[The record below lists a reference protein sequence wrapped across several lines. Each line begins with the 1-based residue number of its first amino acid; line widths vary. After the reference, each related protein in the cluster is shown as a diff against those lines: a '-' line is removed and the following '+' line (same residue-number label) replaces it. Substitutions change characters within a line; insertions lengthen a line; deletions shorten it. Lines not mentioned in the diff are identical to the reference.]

1 MARSLHL
8 VREVKAYAK
17 LGTNYWEI
25 PVLDGLSFSQATNI
39 TEVSV
44 AEMSDASGAS
54 RRGRLGFNDSLNAAE
69 WSFSTYAQPFKSQ
82 EGSGSGHHAAEEI
95 LWHLM
100 AGGVASDYT
109 ANSQS
114 ADLAGTWGDVI
125 SQSSAFTEIDFL
137 SSDKL
142 EFADASILFQFPGN
156 GAGASDVWYEISGA
170 VVNEASVDFDLDG
183 VTTINWS
190 GFGDL
195 ITSLSAGAIPDVSDA
210 VTEGL
215 DQTGTFIRNRLTQL
229 TLEPRADSSS
239 SSINSGSAYYLTLT
253 GGNVTITNNIE
264 FITPSSLNVVNR
276 PLGSVNGTRSVTGNF
291 TCYLDTESGA
301 DKDASNELFQDIMD
315 ASTQVQ
321 NEFDLRFK
329 VGGASATPRVEFLF
343 PRAMLEIPAHSI
355 DDVVSVEVNF
365 HGLPSGIGAADEMTV
380 RYVGPTI

>member
-44 AEMSDASGAS
+44 AEMSDATGAS

-69 WSFSTYAQPFKSQ
+69 WSFSTYAQPFKS
-82 EGSGSGHHAAEEI
+82 SSSSNSGHHAAEEI
-95 LWHLM
+95 LWAMM
-100 AGGVASDYT
+100 AGATAANYT
-109 ANSQS
+109 PDTEPN
-114 ADLAGTWGDVI
+114 LAGTWGDVI
-125 SQSSAFTEIDFL
+125 SVSSTNAVVDFL

-142 EFADASILFQFPGN
+142 EFADASIYFQFPGN
-156 GAGASDVWYEISGA
+156 GASAADVWYEISGA

-195 ITSLSAGAIPDVSDA
+195 ISEVSAPVVTNA
-210 VTEGL
+210 VVEGL

-229 TLEPRADSSS
+229 TLAPTDT
-239 SSINSGSAYYLTLT
+239 SINSGSAYFLTLT

-276 PLGSVNGTRSVTGNF
+276 PLGSVNGTRTVTGNF
-291 TCYLDTESGA
+291 TCYLDKESGTNA
-301 DKDASNELFQDIMD
+301 DASAELFKDLIA
-315 ASTQVQ
+315 ASTLVQ
-321 NEFDLRFK
+321 NEFDLTFQ
-329 VGGASATPRVEFLF
+329 VGGTTATPRVEFNC

-365 HGLPSGIGAADEMTV
+365 HGLPSGIGTADELTV
-380 RYVGPTI
+380 TYVGPTI

>member
-17 LGTNYWEI
+17 LGANYWEI

-44 AEMSDASGAS
+44 AEMSDATGTS

-82 EGSGSGHHAAEEI
+82 NGSGSGHHAAEEI
-95 LWHLM
+95 LWALM
-100 AGGVASDYT
+100 AGAVSTDYT
-109 ANSQS
+109 VNSAS
-114 ADLAGTWGDVI
+114 ADLAGSWGDVI
-125 SQSSAFTEIDFL
+125 SVSSANMVVDFL

-156 GAGASDVWYEISGA
+156 GAGAADVWYEISGA

-195 ITSLSAGAIPDVSDA
+195 ISEISAPTVSGA

-229 TLEPRADSSS
+229 ALQPSDT
-239 SSINSGSAYYLTLT
+239 SINSGSAYFLTLT

-276 PLGSVNGTRSVTGNF
+276 PLGSVNGTRSVTGSF
-291 TCYLDTESGA
+291 TCYLDKEAGA
-301 DKDASNELFQDIMD
+301 NADASAELFKDIIG

-321 NEFDLRFK
+321 NQFDLTFQ
-329 VGGASATPRVEFLF
+329 VGGTTATPRVEFNC
-343 PRAMLEIPAHSI
+343 PQAMLEIPAHSI

-365 HGLPSGIGAADEMTV
+365 HGLPTGIGTADELTV
-380 RYVGPTI
+380 TYVGPTI

>member
-17 LGTNYWEI
+17 LGANYWEI
-25 PVLDGLSFSQATNI
+25 PVLDGLTFSQATNI

-54 RRGRLGFNDSLNAAE
+54 RRGRLGFNDSLNPAE
-69 WSFSTYAQPFKSQ
+69 WSFSTYAQPFKS
-82 EGSGSGHHAAEEI
+82 STSSNSGHHAAEEI
-95 LWHLM
+95 LWALM
-100 AGGVASDYT
+100 AGAISTDYT
-109 ANSQS
+109 PDAVP
-114 ADLAGTWGDVI
+114 AKAGTWGDVI
-125 SQSSAFTEIDFL
+125 SVSSTNMVVDFL

-142 EFADASILFQFPGN
+142 EFADASLIFKFPGN

-195 ITSLSAGAIPDVSDA
+195 IQEISPVTVTSA
-210 VTEGL
+210 VVEGL

-229 TLEPRADSSS
+229 ELVPTGSA
-239 SSINSGSAYYLTLT
+239 INSGSAYYLTLT
-253 GGNVTITNNIE
+253 GGNITITNNIE

-301 DKDASNELFQDIMD
+301 NKDASAELFNDLIA
-315 ASTQVQ
+315 ASTNVQ
-321 NEFDLRFK
+321 NEFNLTFK
-329 VGGASATPRVEFLF
+329 VGGSSATPRVEFNC
-343 PRAMLEIPAHSI
+343 PQAMLEIPQHSI

-365 HGLPSGIGAADEMTV
+365 HALPTGIGSADEMTIT
-380 RYVGPTI
+380 YVGPTI

>member
-17 LGTNYWEI
+17 LGNNYWEI

-69 WSFSTYAQPFKSQ
+69 WSFSTYAQPFKS
-82 EGSGSGHHAAEEI
+82 STSSNSGHHAAEEI
-95 LWHLM
+95 LWHMM
-100 AGGVASDYT
+100 AGGISTDYT
-109 ANSQS
+109 PDGDAT
-114 ADLAGTWGDVI
+114 LAGTWGDVI

-142 EFADASILFQFPGN
+142 EFADASIFFQFPGN
-156 GAGASDVWYEISGA
+156 GPGASDAWYEISGA

-195 ITSLSAGAIPDVSDA
+195 ITSLSSAAAPTVTNA

-215 DQTGTFIRNRLTQL
+215 NQTGTFIRNRLTQL

-291 TCYLDTESGA
+291 TCYLDTSKSS
-301 DKDASNELFQDIMD
+301 DSDASNELFQDLMD

-321 NEFDLRFK
+321 NEFDLRFQ
-329 VGGASATPRVEFLF
+329 VGGTNAIPRVEFLF

-380 RYVGPTI
+380 RYAGPNI

>member
-17 LGTNYWEI
+17 LGANYWEI

-44 AEMSDASGAS
+44 AEMSDATGTS
-54 RRGRLGFNDSLNAAE
+54 RRGRLGFNDSLNPAE
-69 WSFSTYAQPFKSQ
+69 WSFSTYAQPFKSAT
-82 EGSGSGHHAAEEI
+82 SSNSGHHAAEEV
-95 LWHLM
+95 LWALM
-100 AGGVASDYT
+100 AGAVSTDYT
-109 ANSQS
+109 PDTNPN
-114 ADLAGTWGDVI
+114 LAGTWGDVI
-125 SQSSAFTEIDFL
+125 SISSTNAVVDFL

-142 EFADASILFQFPGN
+142 EFADASIIFQFPGN
-156 GAGASDVWYEISGA
+156 GAGASEVWYEISGA

-195 ITSLSAGAIPDVSDA
+195 ISEISAPVVSSA

-229 TLEPRADSSS
+229 VLEPTTNT
-239 SSINSGSAYYLTLT
+239 INSGSAYFLTLT

-276 PLGSVNGTRSVTGNF
+276 PLGSVNGTRTVTGNF

-301 DKDASNELFQDIMD
+301 NADASAELFNDLIA

-321 NEFDLRFK
+321 NEFNLTFQ
-329 VGGASATPRVEFLF
+329 VGGTTATPRVEFNF
-343 PRAMLEIPAHSI
+343 PTAMLEIPAHSI

-365 HGLPSGIGAADEMTV
+365 HGLPSGIGTADEMTV
-380 RYVGPTI
+380 TYVGPTI